1 MEMKER
7 LFRNRKRTT
16 FIFLPQD
23 RSDSNY
29 AHLVDVL
36 NSTGKV
42 SGSCLNY
49 R

>member
-23 RSDSNY
+23 RSDPHY
-29 AHLVDVL
+29 GRLVDVL
-36 NSTGKV
+36 NSSGKV
-42 SGSCLNY
+42 SKSL
-49 R
+49 